1 MIDLK
6 VVCTICGKEE
16 SNTDTIKEAAC
27 IVKKYN
33 LKAEH
38 YLNLLNI
45 MSGKCLDSDEHSFV
59 FDESFLKQTQEFV
72 TNHKKNEE
80 EIEKIKK
87 ENEGFDKETEELVLK
102 CRETNTKITNNKE
115 RINSLKKNME
125 DNSTELWE
133 STGIDNIKIWY

>member
-1 MIDLK
+1 MIDLSVK
-6 VVCTICGKEE
+6 CTICGKEE
-16 SNTDTIKEAAC
+16 SNKETISEVSC
-27 IVKKYN
+27 IVKKYD

-87 ENEGFDKETEELVLK
+87 ENEGLNKETEELILK
-102 CRETNTKITNNKE
+102 CSELDTKITNNKE
-115 RINSLKKNME
+115 RINSLKKNMG
-125 DNSTELWE
+125 DNSMELCD
-133 STGIDNIKIWY
+133 STGNSNIKIWY